1 MSAPHRSDVA
11 PASVS
16 IALREEGVEVEYLDG
31 RVTFYHGVP
40 QRVEG
45 TLTTAP
51 GKESHVL
58 VTDPTE
64 TEGVLLYVNDLKTHD
79 DILEDTGVGRVILG
93 EGEEEELFPGV
104 TARRPGGQRTEIDA
118 DPEVAGGRVFVFVE
132 DDWGEDSYEFV
143 AAADDE
149 ASDGGDDADDADT
162 EA

>member
-1 MSAPHRSDVA
+1 MSAPHRNDIA

-16 IALREEGVEVEYLDG
+16 VALREEGVEVEYLDG

-40 QRVEG
+40 QVVED

-51 GKESHVL
+51 GKEAHVL

-79 DILEDTGVGRVILG
+79 EILEQTGVGRVILG

-104 TARRPGGQRTEIDA
+104 TARRPGGQ
-118 DPEVAGGRVFVFVE
+118 
-132 DDWGEDSYEFV
+132 
-143 AAADDE
+143 
-149 ASDGGDDADDADT
+149 
-162 EA
+162 